1 MNARACSLVSLRPD
15 GFYVYTNGQHLIHA
29 AGHATADAQG
39 QPVQF
44 PVTPD
49 SPGKFAAHHV
59 LVENQGGFAI
69 PNQPYRMTLDDG
81 RVISGVTN
89 ELGEMELVTSNAT
102 MFGMIELMSQS
113 EPDHVVGL
121 VSTTVYQD
129 ASLPPPPNAVAPAQT
144 MQVGNKTVSTAHT
157 GATSTGNVPAFLS
170 CDPMNFGLRTY
181 RFIGNAKA
189 DISLGLSRKDVE
201 YPVAKAYTAAVKKTL
216 TAIDWKALRSASST
230 LLARQITI
238 AVKDA
243 LVEALRAGAFGLPE
257 TAIPAIKV
265 LTQESAKASGFNLR
279 GTEAAVFNATAWTM
293 HITEVRISMLFNQLD
308 MIDAAATDARRASAR
323 GGFDAQ
329 LRDLATTIY
338 HEARHCQQR
347 FWMMS
352 LYGTYPDDYKQFP
365 GIATMLKTTTQENI
379 LALAEATQFPKNDLV
394 KIGVHR
400 MLIFHYWWFIV
411 VNREGGSTYEPWKP
425 IFADADKVQAEV
437 AKMRG
442 VTLEQAL
449 AMGQRDEPGYYTHY
463 HEEDAFATEIAV
475 TQYWDNPDHA
485 DLVNPGT
492 CTRHYRDALEKI
504 GVSGN
509 G

>member
-1 MNARACSLVSLRPD
+1 SLRPD

-69 PNQPYRMTLDDG
+69 SNQPYRMTLDDG

-129 ASLPPPPNAVAPAQT
+129 ASLPPPNAVAPAQT
-144 MQVGNKTVSTAHT
+144 MQVGNKTVSTPQT
-157 GATSTGNVPAFLS
+157 GATSQAREPAFLS

-181 RFIGNAKA
+181 RFIGSAKA
-189 DISLGLSRKDVE
+189 DISIGLSRKDVE

-216 TAIDWKALRSASST
+216 TAIDWKGVRSASST
-230 LLARQITI
+230 LLAEQITI

-243 LVEALRAGAFGLPE
+243 LTAALQSGAFGMPKSAMPDLE
-257 TAIPAIKV
+257 I
-265 LTQESAKASGFNLR
+265 LTRESAKVSGFNLR

-293 HITEVRISMLFNQLD
+293 HITEATISILLNQFD
-308 MIDAAATDARRASAR
+308 MIDAAKTDAKRASAR
-323 GGFDAQ
+323 GSFDAR
-329 LRDLATTIY
+329 LRGLATTIY

-365 GIATMLKTTTQENI
+365 GIAAMFKTTTQEDI
-379 LALAEATQFPKNDLV
+379 LTLAEKQQFPRNDLV

-400 MLIFHYWWFIV
+400 MLIFQYWWFIV
-411 VNREGGSTYEPWKP
+411 VNREAGVGYEPWKP
-425 IFADADKVQAEV
+425 AFADADKVQAEV

-475 TQYWDNPDHA
+475 MQYWDNPDHA

-492 CTRHYRDALEKI
+492 CTRHYRHALEAI
-504 GVSGN
+504 GVFGN